1 MIRIRI
7 FLFERR
13 GVNLR
18 RARSFR
24 AMHAKKPFMRV
35 GVAGLGAGAVNALA
49 ANPGLSNH
57 PNVTLTAGA
66 DPRPEAREAFA
77 ARYGATCYP
86 SVEEM
91 CKSPEVDVVYVL
103 TPNANHAEHAIVAAE
118 HGKQIVA
125 DKPMALS
132 MDDCEAMIRAADRNG
147 VRLLVGH
154 SQSLDSGII
163 KMAEIV
169 RSGELGRPTLITST
183 YYSEW
188 LYRPR
193 SAAEL
198 DPATRE
204 GSLTLRQGWVQF
216 DTIRMLGGGMLRSVR
231 GTTVVADPNR
241 PVDGAYAAFM
251 EFEDGVPA
259 TAVFDAYGHFDSA
272 ELTFGLGLYGLPRT
286 SETNIGAH
294 RQMAGLANREA
305 EYALKNDGRVGGKR
319 ARTKLD
325 APVNKH
331 QMFGLTIVSCER
343 GAIRQSP
350 DGLKVY
356 GRDAWREVPVEP
368 RLYAEIELDVMYRA
382 WSADAPLET
391 HDGRWGKATTEVC
404 LAVLQS
410 AADRREIRLQHQV
423 AAPG

>member
-1 MIRIRI
+1 
-7 FLFERR
+7 
-13 GVNLR
+13 
-18 RARSFR
+18 
-24 AMHAKKPFMRV
+24 MHDKKPFMRV

-57 PNVTLTAGA
+57 PNVKLTAGA

-77 ARYGATCYP
+77 ARYGARCYAT
-86 SVEEM
+86 VEEM
-91 CKSPEVDVVYVL
+91 CTSPEVDVVYVL

-132 MDDCEAMIRAADRNG
+132 MDDCEKMIVAAERNG

-154 SQSLDSGII
+154 SQSLDSGILA
-163 KMAEIV
+163 MADIV

-193 SAAEL
+193 SEAEL
-198 DPATRE
+198 DPKTLE

-216 DTIRMLGGGMLRSVR
+216 DTIRLLGGGLLRSVR
-231 GTTVVADPNR
+231 GTTVVADPKR
-241 PVDGAYAAFM
+241 PVDGAYAAFL
-251 EFEDGVPA
+251 EFADGTPA

-272 ELTFGLGLYGLPRT
+272 ELTFGLGLMGAART
-286 SETNIGAH
+286 PETNLGAH
-294 RQMAGLANREA
+294 RQIAALATRED
-305 EYALKNDGRVGGKR
+305 EYALKNAGRVGGSR
-319 ARTKLD
+319 ARSKLD
-325 APVNKH
+325 PQIAKH
-331 QMFGLTIVSCER
+331 QFFGLTIVSCER
-343 GAIRQSP
+343 GAIRQTP
-350 DGLKVY
+350 DGLKIY
-356 GRDAWREVPVEP
+356 GRDGWREVAVAP
-368 RLYAEIELDVMYRA
+368 RLYAQIELDVMYRA
-382 WSADAPLET
+382 WSTDAPLET

-410 AADRREIRLQHQV
+410 AAERREITLQHQV
-423 AAPG
+423 AKPR